1 MKIEEEI
8 KPCQE
13 EQAVEEQ
20 VKGRAAPL
28 VVDAGEPLA
37 APGGQEAAKAQEWLM
52 SVSARPAGPKRPMS
66 AVSPACR

>member
-20 VKGRAAPL
+20 AQGRAAAL
-28 VVDAGEPLA
+28 VVDAGGQVA
-37 APGGQEAAKAQEWLM
+37 ALEDQGPAQAQEWLM

-66 AVSPACR
+66 AVFPVSR

>member
-13 EQAVEEQ
+13 EQAEEEQ
-20 VKGRAAPL
+20 VKGRAAAL

-37 APGGQEAAKAQEWLM
+37 GLEGQEAAKAQEWLM
-52 SVSARPAGPKRPMS
+52 FASARPAGPKRPMS
-66 AVSPACR
+66 AVFPASR